1 MKNMEYHKNTNFSLW
16 FYALTVQIGRI
27 REKHIERNKIVKYSK
42 LSYNCPKFEY
52 VVCRDVFGGRK
63 QFRVKRA
70 IFLKNFVVS
79 KERRQEGR
87 SKIRDTQ
94 QQDMLP

>member
-1 MKNMEYHKNTNFSLW
+1 
-16 FYALTVQIGRI
+16 
-27 REKHIERNKIVKYSK
+27 
-42 LSYNCPKFEY
+42 
-52 VVCRDVFGGRK
+52 VFGGRK

-79 KERRQEGR
+79 KERRQEAR